1 MAVLSVDEL
10 KALWIQ
16 AGGNPQNA
24 AIAAAVALAES
35 AGRTDAGPTNGNGS
49 VDRGLWQINSSHGSL
64 STFDP
69 LGNARAAVQL
79 SNNGANWQPWCTA
92 YTDGACG
99 TKGGAYNLTAGSSV
113 AKFLGKAGATGTVS
127 GGGVAAGAAA
137 GGTIGAAAAAAD
149 ASAIDATINGFQANI
164 LMFFNVILNNV
175 FYAFVAAVG
184 VVALIIGLIMMS
196 KDSVVG
202 AAVGALKRAI

>member
-1 MAVLSVDEL
+1 MAVLSVDEI

-35 AGRTDAGPTNGNGS
+35 AGKTDAAPVNGNGS
-49 VDRGLWQINSSHGSL
+49 VDRGLWQINSVHGAQ
-64 STFDP
+64 STLDP
-69 LGNARAAVQL
+69 LGNARAAVAI
-79 SNNGANWQPWCTA
+79 SDNGANWKPWCTA

-99 TKGGAYNLTAGSSV
+99 SKGGAYNLTSGSSV

-127 GGGVAAGAAA
+127 AGGVAAQGAAA
-137 GGTIGAAAAAAD
+137 GGALGAAD
-149 ASAIDATINGFQANI
+149 AAAIDATINGFEANI
-164 LMFFNVILNNV
+164 LMFFNVILNNA
-175 FYAFVAAVG
+175 FYAFVAVG
-184 VVALIIGLIMMS
+184 GVAALIIGLIMMS